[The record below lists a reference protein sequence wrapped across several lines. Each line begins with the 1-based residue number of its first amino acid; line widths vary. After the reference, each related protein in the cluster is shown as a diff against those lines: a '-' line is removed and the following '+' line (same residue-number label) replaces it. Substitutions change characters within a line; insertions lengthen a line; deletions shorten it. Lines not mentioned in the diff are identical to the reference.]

1 MLVGIVCELSILS
14 APCTICQASRLK
26 CGRSIAHQGIRTD
39 VLPSSTRCADV
50 CLKHAIFLLS
60 NSEAYLTLHVP
71 TQNVS
76 ALAGSSDEG
85 IKMDIGKA
93 AEL

>member
-1 MLVGIVCELSILS
+1 MLE
-14 APCTICQASRLK
+14 AR
-26 CGRSIAHQGIRTD
+26 H
-39 VLPSSTRCADV
+39 
-50 CLKHAIFLLS
+50 FLLS
-60 NSEAYLTLHVP
+60 NTKAYLTLHVP

-93 AEL
+93 GEL